1 MPGVGE
7 NTKCKMGANKGSERN
22 QIHRKNP
29 TAVCQSLLSL
39 LLEEL
44 FLVSLYSFSSKPG
57 RLKEKEKLEMS
68 SNGMSEGAVKEVPL
82 KPEASA
88 EMLFSALVL
97 DSCLPDNFCQ
107 SSFTED
113 KLDFD
118 SKGV

>member
-1 MPGVGE
+1 MQDGSKQGV
-7 NTKCKMGANKGSERN
+7 
-22 QIHRKNP
+22 RKKSDTQEKSYCCLP
-29 TAVCQSLLSL
+29 VPPFVIAGRA
-39 LLEEL
+39 